1 VGEHGGRRPGAGRK
15 KGTQSSKTKARLALV
30 ERLSAGAPTPLD
42 VMLAAMEDAL
52 ARGDMPAAA
61 AFAKDAAPYM
71 HPRLQAVVHTQNP
84 TGKSELQELIEE
96 LDGTS
101 RGLPDYTDASGEWGN
116 RPPDSLDS

>member
-1 VGEHGGRRPGAGRK
+1 MGEHGGRRPGAGRK
-15 KGTQSSKTKARLALV
+15 KGSQSSKTKARLALV

-71 HPRLQAVVHTQNP
+71 HPRLQAVMHAQEP
-84 TGKSELQELIEE
+84 SGKSDLQELLEQ

-101 RGLPDYTDASGEWGN
+101 RGIPSYTDLSADCENS
-116 RPPDSLDS
+116 PPDS